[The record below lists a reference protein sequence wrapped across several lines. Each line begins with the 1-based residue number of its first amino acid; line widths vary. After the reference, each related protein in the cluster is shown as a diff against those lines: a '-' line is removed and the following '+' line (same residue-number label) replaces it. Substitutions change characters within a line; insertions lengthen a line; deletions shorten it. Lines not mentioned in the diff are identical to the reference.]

1 MDTATPRSFDELLE
15 AYWACAYQEG
25 LEKREHD
32 NETGDAQRTLADLL
46 DAWQQKE
53 RETIAQAERIVVLE
67 AALREICIG
76 ATPTDNGRWDV
87 VYRRCLDIA
96 RQALGSSK

>member
-67 AALREICIG
+67 AALQSIAARSNG
-76 ATPTDNGRWDV
+76 ASYLMGESIAQ
-87 VYRRCLDIA
+87 IA